1 MNSRFMA
8 MIGGE
13 TNTMFEGTS
22 KKMAFT
28 HHQKYVIMDTPRAD
42 GGEGRELFAFV
53 GGIDLTLGRWDN
65 RKVSIQSN
73 AAFSQITQHPI
84 CSPHSIYVYA
94 APTIPLPPKYSQG
107 GHIHKVL

>member
-1 MNSRFMA
+1 

-65 RKVSIQSN
+65 RKVSIQSTN

>member
-1 MNSRFMA
+1 MFMA

-42 GGEGRELFAFV
+42 GQGRELFAFV

-65 RKVSIQSN
+65 RKVSYSIKCRLSQQYKYKHHLFSN
-73 AAFSQITQHPI
+73 FTQQYLLN
-84 CSPHSIYVYA
+84 SPN
-94 APTIPLPPKYSQG
+94 LC
-107 GHIHKVL
+107 